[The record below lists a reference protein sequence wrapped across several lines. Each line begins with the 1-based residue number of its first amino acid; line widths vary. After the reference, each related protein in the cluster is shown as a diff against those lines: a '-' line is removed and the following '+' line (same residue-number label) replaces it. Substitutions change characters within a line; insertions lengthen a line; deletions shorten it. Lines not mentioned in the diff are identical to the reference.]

1 MMQDI
6 SVALWWRLMVEKLFT
21 NKIIVITGATKGIGL
36 ACAERLQKEGATMCC
51 IQRIHS
57 NFVYLFEFNFIT

>member
-36 ACAERLQKEGATMCC
+36 ACAERSSKRRRNNLL
-51 IQRIHS
+51 HS
-57 NFVYLFEFNFIT
+57 KKSLKFI